1 MKKVVYRFYLDYE
14 NEENWINEMS
24 AKGWHLEKF
33 ALGRFTFTKGKP
45 GKYVY
50 RNEFI
55 SEMKTKEKTE
65 YFEFLSDSGII
76 VIHEFGGWVY
86 IKKEANEGP
95 FELFTDNDSHI
106 AYYNRMMNFF
116 IAIFFV
122 NVFFGIL
129 NFNIMDDGKNLG
141 YVKMTAGSLNIMVA
155 FLLMFPIYKIIRR
168 KKELE
173 KQQQFFE

>member
-14 NEENWINEMS
+14 KEENWINKMS

-33 ALGRFTFTKGKP
+33 ALGRFTFTKGEP
-45 GKYVY
+45 GKYIY

-55 SEMKTKEKTE
+55 SEMKTKEKKE
-65 YFEFLSDSGII
+65 YFEFLSDSGIV

-86 IKKEANEGP
+86 MKKEANEGP

-106 AYYNRMMNFF
+106 AYYKRMMNFF
-116 IAIFFV
+116 VALFFV
-122 NVFFGIL
+122 NVFSGI
-129 NFNIMDDGKNLG
+129 FNLIISESDNLG
-141 YVKMTAGSLNIMVA
+141 QVKTAVGIFCMMVA
-155 FLLMFPIYKIIRR
+155 FLSVFPIYKIIRR